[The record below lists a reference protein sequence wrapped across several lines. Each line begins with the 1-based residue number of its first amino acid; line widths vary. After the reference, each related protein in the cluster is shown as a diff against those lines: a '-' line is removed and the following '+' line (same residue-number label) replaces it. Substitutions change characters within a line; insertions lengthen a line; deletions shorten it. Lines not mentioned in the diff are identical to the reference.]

1 MSESKPTFIS
11 KPHRTVGSHPLDPLV
26 DAMIDLSHRQGVT
39 PVLVTPTPIILQ
51 PALFY
56 ELSLALL
63 PRLEQPIRF
72 DWFREVTAGL
82 PILNE
87 LWASLWAKKINRRL
101 RRLNDASSG
110 QPTLQITPM
119 LARPGGSRRNFVIGW
134 SDEQQTLPAWAAAI
148 HLGGQTDEQDNSNQ
162 QEHGELRGD
171 SMAFPK
177 AA

>member
-1 MSESKPTFIS
+1 MPESRSAFIS
-11 KPHRTVGSHPLDPLV
+11 KPHLSVESHPLEPLV
-26 DAMIDLSHRQGVT
+26 DAMIDLSHRRGVT

-51 PALFY
+51 PALFC

-72 DWFREVTAGL
+72 DWFREVTVGL

-87 LWASLWAKKINRRL
+87 LWASLWAKKINRKL
-101 RRLNDASSG
+101 RRLTDASPG

-119 LARPGGSRRNFVIGW
+119 LARPGGSHRNFVIGW
-134 SDEQQTLPAWAAAI
+134 SDEQQTLPTWAAAI
-148 HLGGQTDEQDNSNQ
+148 HLGGQSDEQQVSDQ
-162 QEHGELRGD
+162 QKHREQKVEL
-171 SMAFPK
+171 MPLPK